1 MTSLGED
8 VQLDYSAEELLAS
21 HPATEPL
28 IVGGVRCHGGF
39 DEHGNYVP
47 PRTLNRVPAIKAW
60 QAKREAETGTPIL
73 DVPLETWPEHYPNL
87 PQARFLLEQKVEGP
101 LVSTLTRIGTVEGF
115 GAAIR
120 HVPLP
125 DLGKIIDEDI
135 SGTALAHLGKGLYE
149 AHARDEAGFEDAAGH
164 QQMWFAARDVAFD
177 APVDEVQVQGILA
190 RMGFGN
196 PSAAADPEEARRR
209 ALAARLTPSDL
220 PYELEAVINFMARVL
235 LIEISAFHT
244 FAWAEAL
251 LADTDL
257 VAGDGA
263 AARIVSYIRQDETP
277 HVEYLKTALSEM
289 RDRTFI
295 GDSGRKYEGRDII
308 EPLWAAALDNS
319 LGAGRQQTLSAL
331 LNEVTY
337 ALADRPDGN
346 DILEQ
351 FHALGS
357 IRPGTD
363 GGWNK
368 STGEPLT
375 Y

>member
-1 MTSLGED
+1 MTSLGKD
-8 VQLDYSAEELLAS
+8 VQVDYSSEELLAS
-21 HPATEPL
+21 HPGVEPL

-39 DEHGNYVP
+39 DREGNYVP

-60 QAKREAETGTPIL
+60 QAKRQAESGTPIL

-125 DLGKIIDEDI
+125 ELDRCFDEGI
-135 SGTALAHLGKGLYE
+135 SGTALAHLGRGLYE
-149 AHARDEAGFEDAAGH
+149 AHARDEAGFGDTAGH

-177 APVDEVQVQGILA
+177 APVDEVVVQGILA

-196 PSAAADPEEARRR
+196 AAASVDPDEARRR
-209 ALAARLTPSDL
+209 AIAARVTPADL

-251 LADTDL
+251 LSDTDL

-289 RDRTFI
+289 RDRTFL
-295 GDSGRKYEGRDII
+295 GQGGRKYAGTEVV

-337 ALADRPDGN
+337 ALADRPDGK

-351 FHALGS
+351 FHLLGS
-357 IRPGTD
+357 IRPSRQGAWTNS
-363 GGWNK
+363 G
-368 STGEPLT
+368 GEPLT

>member
-1 MTSLGED
+1 MTTVGEE
-8 VQLDYSAEELLAS
+8 VPVDYSADELLAS
-21 HPATEPL
+21 HRGTEPL
-28 IVGGVRCHGGF
+28 MVGGVRCHGGF
-39 DEHGNYVP
+39 DQDGSYVP

-60 QAKREAETGTPIL
+60 QAKRLAMTGTPIL

-87 PQARFLLEQKVEGP
+87 GQARFLLEQGVTQP

-125 DLGKIIDEDI
+125 DLQRCFDEDI
-135 SGTALAHLGKGLYE
+135 DGTAVAHLGKGLYE

-164 QQMWFAARDVAFD
+164 QQMWFAARDIAFE
-177 APVDEVQVQGILA
+177 APVDEVAVQGILE

-196 PSAAADPEEARRR
+196 RGSADPAEARRQ
-209 ALAARLTPSDL
+209 AIAARVL
-220 PYELEAVINFMARVL
+220 PADIPYDLEAVINFMARVL

-244 FAWAEAL
+244 FAWAESLLSDTAL
-251 LADTDL
+251 
-257 VAGDGA
+257 VSGEGG

-289 RDRTFI
+289 RDRTFV
-295 GDSGRKYEGRDII
+295 GESGRRHAGADMVG
-308 EPLWAAALDNS
+308 PLWEAALDQS
-319 LGAGRQQTLSAL
+319 LGAGRQQTLGAL
-331 LNEVTY
+331 LTEVTF
-337 ALADRPDGN
+337 ALADRADGA

-357 IRPGTD
+357 VRPGPD
-363 GGWNK
+363 GAWTR

>member
-1 MTSLGED
+1 VTTEP
-8 VQLDYSAEELLAS
+8 VDYSADELLAS
-21 HPATEPL
+21 HPGTEPL

-39 DEHGNYVP
+39 DQDGSYVP
-47 PRTLNRVPAIKAW
+47 PRTLNRVPAIRAW
-60 QAKREAETGTPIL
+60 QAKRRAETGTPIL

-87 PQARFLLEQKVEGP
+87 GQARFLLEQGVTQP

-125 DLGKIIDEDI
+125 DLQRCFEEDI
-135 SGTALAHLGKGLYE
+135 HGTAMAHLGKGLYE

-164 QQMWFAARDVAFD
+164 QQMWFAARDIAFEE
-177 APVDEVQVQGILA
+177 PVDEVAVEGILG

-196 PSAAADPEEARRR
+196 RGSADPAEARRQ
-209 ALAARLTPSDL
+209 AIAARVL
-220 PYELEAVINFMARVL
+220 PDDVPYDLEAVINFMARVL

-251 LADTDL
+251 LSDTTL
-257 VAGDGA
+257 VAGQGD

-289 RDRTFI
+289 RDRTFV
-295 GDSGRKYEGRDII
+295 GESGRRHAGSEMVGTVW
-308 EPLWAAALDNS
+308 EAGLDQS
-319 LGAGRQQTLSAL
+319 LGAGRQQTLGAL
-331 LNEVTY
+331 LNEVTF
-337 ALADRPDGN
+337 ALAERADGA

-357 IRPGTD
+357 VRPGSD
-363 GGWNK
+363 GVWTR
-368 STGEPLT
+368 SSGEPLT